1 MAIKKVKSLLKRLNR
16 TFLDAVLDHVEPVFN
31 KAASGGDDSGGAK
44 WHKWAPIGLP
54 GAKFHA
60 MTGQAENTNLVR
72 QSRIAGK
79 ASSAT
84 AMGRP
89 DYYGDF
95 DKFNSLTIN

>member
-1 MAIKKVKSLLKRLNR
+1 MTVEKVTSLLKRLSR
-16 TFLDAVLDHVEPVFN
+16 SFLDAVLDHVEPVFN
-31 KAASGGDDSGGAK
+31 EAASGESDGGGVK
-44 WHKWAPIGLP
+44 WHGWAPIGLP

-72 QSRIAGK
+72 QARVAGK